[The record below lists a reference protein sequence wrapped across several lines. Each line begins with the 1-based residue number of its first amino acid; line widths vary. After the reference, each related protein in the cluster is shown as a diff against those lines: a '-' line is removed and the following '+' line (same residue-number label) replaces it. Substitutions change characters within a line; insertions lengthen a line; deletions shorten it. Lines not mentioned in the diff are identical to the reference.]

1 MTKLFLSEIVQF
13 SYYRNDSNR
22 AEARSRPL
30 VRGDVAPSLTTGWSK
45 KQRENR
51 TTRLGFYIYIQLS
64 TLLAL
69 YQGSSP
75 EVPSYW
81 LLLLQSS
88 YKSTKSHTANLRLDN
103 AVVMFLKVSLCI
115 T

>member
-45 KQRENR
+45 KQRE
-51 TTRLGFYIYIQLS
+51 Q
-64 TLLAL
+64 
-69 YQGSSP
+69 P
-75 EVPSYW
+75 
-81 LLLLQSS
+81 
-88 YKSTKSHTANLRLDN
+88 D
-103 AVVMFLKVSLCI
+103 
-115 T
+115 